1 MAAHEFSADRDTMAT
16 PPELGGKEMPMGW
29 HFLANSHAI
38 PLAAIG
44 HGRHANAGRALEQLA
59 GKVG

>member
-1 MAAHEFSADRDTMAT
+1 MAT
-16 PPELGGKEMPMGW
+16 PPELDGKEMPMGW